1 MARPPKTGFDL
12 YYTANGLDRKVSREL
27 ALAITRIL
35 DKELANGEGPWTQ
48 TGFPR
53 SPMKMPRLSRPT
65 MKIVIGP
72 KKTRG

>member
-1 MARPPKTGFDL
+1 VARPPKNGFDL

-35 DKELANGEGPWTQ
+35 DNELVSGAGPWGQ
-48 TGFPR
+48 TGFPK
-53 SPMKMPRLSRPT
+53 SPMKMPRLPRPT